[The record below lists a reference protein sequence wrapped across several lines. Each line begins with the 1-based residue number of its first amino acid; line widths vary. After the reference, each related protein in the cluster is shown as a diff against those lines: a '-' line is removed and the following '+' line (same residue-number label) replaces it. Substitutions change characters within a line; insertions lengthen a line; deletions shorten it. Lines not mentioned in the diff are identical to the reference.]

1 ATCGR
6 VGAAFGLNRLV
17 EDLAADDF
25 ERLRAGLAP
34 VWGPVAL
41 GNEVQ
46 RVRVLFKY
54 GYDAGLLDRP
64 ARYGPA
70 FRRPS
75 KKVLRQ
81 ARNAKGP
88 RMFEAEQLRRMIAAA
103 GVQLRAMLLLG
114 VNCGFGNA
122 DCGTLPLAALDLD
135 RGWVDYPRPQGVR
148 STDRL

>member
-6 VGAAFGLNRLV
+6 AGAAFGLGRLV

-25 ERLRAGLAP
+25 EHLRAGLAAG
-34 VWGPVAL
+34 WGPVAL

-75 KKVLRQ
+75 RKVLRK

-88 RMFEAEQLRRMIAAA
+88 RLFEAGGPRAAA
-103 GVQLRAMLLLG
+103 A
-114 VNCGFGNA
+114 
-122 DCGTLPLAALDLD
+122 PAA
-135 RGWVDYPRPQGVR
+135 GAR
-148 STDRL
+148 SG